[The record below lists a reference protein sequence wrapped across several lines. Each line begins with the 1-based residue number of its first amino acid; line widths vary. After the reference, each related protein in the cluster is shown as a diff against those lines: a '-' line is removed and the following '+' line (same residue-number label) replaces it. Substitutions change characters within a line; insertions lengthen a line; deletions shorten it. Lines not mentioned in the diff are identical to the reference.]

1 VGLRAIDSPG
11 SAALAPILREPAALP
26 ISRRHPNAMAAP
38 ATITAERIGDLLL
51 RDGLI
56 TRDQLEKALQEQR
69 QNGTRVGYNLVKLGF
84 VPEIELT
91 KMLAKQFK
99 MPAVDLSRFEVD
111 PKIAKMIPADLAQK
125 NVVIPLRR
133 EGRTLTVAM
142 ADPTSL
148 GVLDDLKFITRMDI
162 FPVIAGEYTLRG
174 LIEAHYG
181 ASDEQQMASLMDTI
195 SELEHDMNGDVEVV
209 EETEDEVSQAA
220 LQAQMEDAPVV
231 KLINAILTDAV
242 KRGASD
248 IHFESFEHELRVRY
262 RIDGALLE
270 VMKPP
275 IKLKAALI
283 SRFKIMSL
291 LNIAERRVPQDGR
304 IKLKMGNKVI
314 DFRVSTLPTLF
325 GEKIV
330 LRILDKGNLTFDL
343 EKFGIEP
350 RAEREL
356 MEAVQNPY
364 GMVLVTGPTGSGKTT
379 TLYSA
384 LSKVNTIDVNV
395 MTAED
400 PVEYNL
406 FGINQVLVRTD
417 IGMTFAA
424 ALKAFLRQDPNIIMV
439 GEIRDL
445 ETGGIAVKAALT
457 GHMVLSTLHTN
468 SAPET
473 VTRLLDMGLEPFN
486 VASALN
492 LILAQRLVRRIC
504 PRCKEQYTPTKEE
517 LAAAKVTAGMTLE
530 ELRFTEEALQNAK
543 AKATPEAAPFLEE
556 LGVRTTIGQLGFF
569 RGKGC
574 DSCNGTGLKGRQ
586 GVYEV
591 MVMTPKLRK
600 LVMMNVGATEIKD
613 GAIEEGMLTLRMD
626 AWLKVMKGLTTTEQM
641 IRETSA

>member
-1 VGLRAIDSPG
+1 
-11 SAALAPILREPAALP
+11 
-26 ISRRHPNAMAAP
+26 MAAP
-38 ATITAERIGDLLL
+38 VASTERLGDLLVQE
-51 RDGLI
+51 GLI
-56 TRDQLEKALQEQR
+56 TREQLEKALQEQR

-84 VPEIELT
+84 IAETELT
-91 KMLAKQFK
+91 KMLARQYK

-111 PKIAKMIPADLAQK
+111 PRIAKLIPSDLAVK
-125 NVVIPLRR
+125 HLVLPLKRD
-133 EGRTLTVAM
+133 GRTLTVAM
-142 ADPTSL
+142 ADPTNL
-148 GVLDDLKFITRMDI
+148 GVLDDLKFITRYDI
-162 FPVIAGEYTLRG
+162 FPVIGGEFTLKSV
-174 LIEAHYG
+174 IEKLYESAVE
-181 ASDEQQMASLMDTI
+181 AQVADLMSVID
-195 SELEHDMNGDVEVV
+195 DMEGDVEVV
-209 EETEDEVSQAA
+209 EDKEEDVSAAA
-220 LQAQMEDAPVV
+220 LAAAMEDAPVV

-248 IHFESFEHELRVRY
+248 IHFECFEHDIRVRY
-262 RIDGALLE
+262 RVDGALQE

-275 IKLKAALI
+275 MKLKAALI
-283 SRFKIMSL
+283 SRFKIMAQ

-304 IKLKMGNKVI
+304 IKLKMGKKVI
-314 DFRVSTLPTLF
+314 DYRVSTLPTLF

-330 LRILDKGNLTFDL
+330 LRILDKGNLTLDL

-350 RAEREL
+350 KAEKDL
-356 MEAVQNPY
+356 MEAVANPY

-384 LSKVNTIDVNV
+384 LSKVNNIDVNI

-406 FGINQVLVRTD
+406 YGVNQVLVRTE

-492 LILAQRLVRRIC
+492 LVLAQRLVRRIC
-504 PRCKEQYTPTKEE
+504 SNCKEQYTPTAAD
-517 LAAAKVTAGMTLE
+517 LAIAKVKPSTTLG
-530 ELRFTEEALQNAK
+530 ELRFTEDTIENAK
-543 AKATPEAAPFLEE
+543 ARATKEAAPL
-556 LGVRTTIGQLGFF
+556 LTHATIDTPVSDLPFF
-569 RGKGC
+569 RGRGC
-574 DSCNGTGLKGRQ
+574 EQCNGIGLKGRQ

-591 MVMTPKLRK
+591 MAMTPSLRK
-600 LVMMNVGATEIKD
+600 LILQNVGAAEIRD
-613 GAIEEGMLTLRMD
+613 AAVDEGMLTLRMD
-626 AWLKVMKGLTTTEQM
+626 GWMKVIKGLTTLEQVV
-641 IRETSA
+641 RETSA

>member
-1 VGLRAIDSPG
+1 
-11 SAALAPILREPAALP
+11 
-26 ISRRHPNAMAAP
+26 MAVANS
-38 ATITAERIGDLLL
+38 TTSERIGDLLV
-51 RDGLI
+51 REGMI
-56 TRDQLEKALQEQR
+56 TAEQLSKALQEQK

-84 VPEIELT
+84 IQEVELT
-91 KMLAKQFK
+91 KMLAKQHK

-125 NVVIPLRR
+125 NLVIPLKRD
-133 EGRTLTVAM
+133 GRTLTVAM
-142 ADPTSL
+142 ADPSNL
-148 GVLDDLKFITRMDI
+148 GVLEDLKFITRYDI
-162 FPVIAGEYTLRG
+162 FPVIAGEYTLRN
-174 LIEAHYG
+174 LIEKTYG
-181 ASDEQQMASLMDTI
+181 ATEEQEMASLMDTI
-195 SELEHDMNGDVEVV
+195 NELETDTGDVEVV
-209 EETEDEVSQAA
+209 EETEEELSQAA
-220 LQAQMEDAPVV
+220 LAAQMEDAPVV

-248 IHFESFEHELRVRY
+248 VHFECFEHEIRVRY
-262 RIDGALLE
+262 RIDGALQE

-275 IKLKAALI
+275 MKLKAALI
-283 SRFKIMSL
+283 SRFKIMSQ

-304 IKLKMGNKVI
+304 IKLKIGKKVI
-314 DFRVSTLPTLF
+314 DYRVSTLPTLF

-343 EKFGIEP
+343 AAFGIEP
-350 RAEREL
+350 RAERDL
-356 MEAVQNPY
+356 MEAVSNPY

-384 LSKVNTIDVNV
+384 LSKVNTIDVNI

-406 FGINQVLVRTD
+406 FGINQVLVRTE
-417 IGMTFAA
+417 IGMSFAA

-445 ETGGIAVKAALT
+445 ETGGIAIKAALT

-468 SAPET
+468 SAPGNGDAF
-473 VTRLLDMGLEPFN
+473 VGHGSRSRLN

-504 PRCKEQYTPTKEE
+504 NNCRTVYTPSKEE
-517 LAAAKVTAGMTLE
+517 LDAAKVTPETTMRQ
-530 ELRFTEEALQNAK
+530 LRFTEEALRNAK
-543 AKATPEAAPFLEE
+543 AKATKEALPYLETLSLDTKIKE
-556 LGVRTTIGQLGFF
+556 LGFF

-574 DSCNGTGLKGRQ
+574 EQCAGSGLKGRQ

-591 MVMTPKLRK
+591 LVMTPTMRK
-600 LVMMNVGATEIKD
+600 LVMQNVGAADLRD
-613 GAIEEGMLTLRMD
+613 GAVDEGMLTLRMD

>member
-1 VGLRAIDSPG
+1 
-11 SAALAPILREPAALP
+11 
-26 ISRRHPNAMAAP
+26 MAAP
-38 ATITAERIGDLLL
+38 TTSPSERIGDLLFKE
-51 RDGLI
+51 GLI
-56 TRDQLEKALQEQR
+56 SAEQLAKALQEQK
-69 QNGTRVGYNLVKLGF
+69 QSGTRVGYNLIKLGF
-84 VPEIELT
+84 IQELDLLRV
-91 KMLAKQFK
+91 LAKQHK
-99 MPAVDLSRFEVD
+99 MQAVDLSKFVVD
-111 PKIAKMIPADLAQK
+111 PKLAKTIPSDLAQK
-125 NVVIPLRR
+125 HLVIPLKRDGR
-133 EGRTLTVAM
+133 ELIVAM
-142 ADPTSL
+142 ADPSNL
-148 GVLDDLKFITRMDI
+148 GILEDLKFITRYDI
-162 FPVIAGEYTLRG
+162 KPVIAGEFTLRN
-174 LIEAHYG
+174 LIEKIYG
-181 ASDEQQMASLMDTI
+181 ATDEQQMASLMDTI
-195 SELEHDMNGDVEVV
+195 EELEGTMGDDVEVV
-209 EETEDEVSQAA
+209 EQTDEEVSQAA

-248 IHFESFEHELRVRY
+248 IHFECFEHEIRVRY
-262 RIDGALLE
+262 RIDGALQE

-275 IKLKAALI
+275 MKLKAALI
-283 SRFKIMSL
+283 SRFKIMAS

-356 MEAVQNPY
+356 MEAVSNPY

-379 TLYSA
+379 TLYSS
-384 LSKVNTIDVNV
+384 LSKVNTIDVNI

-406 FGINQVLVRTD
+406 YGINQVLVRNE

-445 ETGGIAVKAALT
+445 ETGGIAIKAALT

-492 LILAQRLVRRIC
+492 LILAQRLLRRIC
-504 PRCKEQYTPTKEE
+504 SNCKYAYVPDKIE
-517 LAAAKVTAGMTLE
+517 LDAAKVTPETTLRE
-530 ELRFTEEALQNAK
+530 MRFTEEALRNAK
-543 AKATPEAAPFLEE
+543 AKATPEAMPYLAN
-556 LGVRTTIGQLGFF
+556 LGLDTKIKELGFF
-569 RGKGC
+569 KGKGC
-574 DSCNGTGLKGRQ
+574 DQCSGTGMRGRQ

-591 MVMTPKLRK
+591 MVMTPAMRK
-600 LVMMNVGATEIKD
+600 LVMQNVGAADIRD
-613 GAIEEGMLTLRMD
+613 GAIDEGMLTLRMD
-626 AWLKVMKGLTTTEQM
+626 AWLKVMKGITTTEQM